1 MSGQLYALAIEP
13 LLRLL
18 RIKLAGILV
27 NEKPGAEAIKLSA
40 YADDITVM
48 VRNSYDIQGL
58 KEALKIYEG
67 ASSAK
72 LNWEK
77 TEALWCGS
85 EGSSYLTSQKMLN
98 GGSQG
103 LNS

>member
-1 MSGQLYALAIEP
+1 M
-13 LLRLL
+13 R
-18 RIKLAGILV
+18 
-27 NEKPGAEAIKLSA
+27 KPGAEAIKLLC

-48 VRNSYDIQGL
+48 VRNGYDIQGL

-77 TEALWCGS
+77 NRSIMVWALKEAL
-85 EGSSYLTSQKMLN
+85 YLTSQKMFKWGKSGFKFLGVYLGKDEYRMKN
-98 GGSQG
+98 WEG
-103 LNS
+103 